1 VYHSVKPAGSGVTQH
16 FRAEFKGLN
25 ASNAMGHTNQN
36 TTKNLDG
43 AARLTPRSTH
53 QDWKQKKGN
62 HAPTHSSVQTVTET
76 IKQTPT
82 NIHFG
87 VTGSI
92 GNGIRRS
99 TLRSVRTD
107 PNRSALK

>member
-1 VYHSVKPAGSGVTQH
+1 MQH
-16 FRAEFKGLN
+16 FHAKFKRLN
-25 ASNAMGHTNQN
+25 ASNAMGRTNWN

-43 AARLTPRSTH
+43 TARLMPRSTR

-62 HAPTHSSVQTVTET
+62 HAPTHSSVQTVVET

-82 NIHFG
+82 NVRFG

-99 TLRSVRTD
+99 ILRSMRTD
-107 PNRSALK
+107 PN